1 MFLINYGKTS
11 YVTLLQPTDVPNAGR
26 KLVTLPKRMEWDK
39 EFLKFINDLNS
50 KKPVVICGDMNVA
63 HQEIGINPI
72 VLASLNKKPKFNL
85 IS

>member
-11 YVTLLQPTDVPNAGR
+11 YVTLLQLTDVPNAGR